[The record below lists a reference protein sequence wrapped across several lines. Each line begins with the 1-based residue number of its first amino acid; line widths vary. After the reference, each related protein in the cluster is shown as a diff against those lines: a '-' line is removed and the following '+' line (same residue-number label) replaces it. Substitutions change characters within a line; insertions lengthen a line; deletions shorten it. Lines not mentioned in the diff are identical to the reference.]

1 LRTCTRSHRHGQRR
15 RGQAPSVQRRCC
27 PKIYTSLALAPP
39 PQPRAGVSRRK
50 PPPLPPTSTALVSNV
65 GRSCHHFSM
74 RECNAWNTPVTPYH
88 PPLARKKKKRKQRR
102 SKKLENPPSDYKSK
116 STRAGAPRRPRAR
129 ARAREREL
137 IRNYPRQRDMMMMS
151 FICSCRKK

>member
-88 PPLARKKKKRKQRR
+88 PPLARKKKKRKQRPAQ
-102 SKKLENPPSDYKSK
+102 KNWK
-116 STRAGAPRRPRAR
+116 TRRRITSPKVLGPARRGGRARAR
-129 ARAREREL
+129 ARARESVIGTIHDRE
-137 IRNYPRQRDMMMMS
+137 I
-151 FICSCRKK
+151 